1 MQKIKITIA
10 DRVYPLS
17 VTEGQEAFLRNSAKQ
32 IEQMM
37 EHYEQNYAV
46 QDKQDVLAMC
56 ALQLALQLRQKESK
70 TTETSEEI
78 EKKLRTIDN
87 LLSEMM

>member
-37 EHYEQNYAV
+37 KHYEQNYAV

-78 EKKLRTIDN
+78 EKKLRTIDD

>member
-17 VTEGQEAFLRNSAKQ
+17 VT
-32 IEQMM
+32 
-37 EHYEQNYAV
+37 
-46 QDKQDVLAMC
+46 
-56 ALQLALQLRQKESK
+56 
-70 TTETSEEI
+70 TETSDEI

>member
-17 VTEGQEAFLRNSAKQ
+17 VTVGQEAFLRNSAKQ

-37 EHYEQNYAV
+37 KHYEQNYAV